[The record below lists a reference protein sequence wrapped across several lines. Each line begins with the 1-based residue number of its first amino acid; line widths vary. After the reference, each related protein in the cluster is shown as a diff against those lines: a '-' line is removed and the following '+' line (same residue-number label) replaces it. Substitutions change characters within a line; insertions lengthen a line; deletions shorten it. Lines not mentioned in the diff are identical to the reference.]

1 LTLTTYPEAK
11 SLLEAILGGGWGS
24 RRAAKV
30 SETWWVVVAYRWRG
44 EAFCRHHPRCVVSG
58 DTRATIV
65 DLRGLTRI
73 VEQKR
78 LTPFRRTAE
87 VGEVML
93 VI

>member
-1 LTLTTYPEAK
+1 
-11 SLLEAILGGGWGS
+11 
-24 RRAAKV
+24 
-30 SETWWVVVAYRWRG
+30 
-44 EAFCRHHPRCVVSG
+44 VVSG

-78 LTPFRRTAE
+78 LTPFRRTAK

>member
-30 SETWWVVVAYRWRG
+30 SETWWVVVAYRWGG

-65 DLRGLTRI
+65 DFLGLTRI
-73 VEQKR
+73 VGLEG
-78 LTPFRRTAE
+78 LTSLRRTAK